1 MRYHRIVLLCVGAF
15 AGCVSTGDERWRTF
29 NDDGVRLFAKA
40 EYAQAL
46 DHFDLALT
54 LRPDD
59 PVLIFN
65 TAQCLDRLGDFKKAE
80 QFYTYCLQRDPKHAD
95 ARLALVSLEY
105 RAGRAGDA
113 RKNINDWFV
122 QEPNSPDPYVADAWR
137 LRQEKSLEEAHARLH
152 QALSFDRNNRRALTE
167 LAIIY
172 ESIGMPERSL
182 ALYEGILEREPHQL
196 EIAARVEHL
205 KAKGV
210 RRPLPN

>member
-1 MRYHRIVLLCVGAF
+1 MRYFVVLLGISAL
-15 AGCVSTGDERWRTF
+15 AGCVATGDERWRTF

-80 QFYTYCLQRDPKHAD
+80 QFYSYCLQRDPKHAD
-95 ARLALVSLEY
+95 ARLALISVAY
-105 RAGRAGDA
+105 RSGRTAEA
-113 RKNINDWFV
+113 KKNINDWFV
-122 QEPNSPDPYVADAWR
+122 QEPNSPEPYVADAWR
-137 LRQEKSLEEAHARLH
+137 LRQENALEEAHARLH
-152 QALSFDRNNRRALTE
+152 QALSFDPNHRRALTE

-172 ESIGMPERSL
+172 EKIGLPERSL
-182 ALYEGILEREPHQL
+182 ALYEGILTREPNQV
-196 EIAARVEHL
+196 EIAERLEQM